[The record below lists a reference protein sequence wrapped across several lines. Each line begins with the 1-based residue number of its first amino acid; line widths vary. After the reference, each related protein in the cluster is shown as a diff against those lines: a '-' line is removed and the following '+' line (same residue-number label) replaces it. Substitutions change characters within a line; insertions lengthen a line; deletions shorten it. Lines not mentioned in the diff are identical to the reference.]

1 MKTNFTPGPW
11 IYQQGHSPAFQG
23 HVWSEET
30 GKYIAVTHEDEG
42 GHNAALI
49 AAAPVMY
56 EQLVK
61 ALEWLDALESGVSMP
76 EMRRASIQAFLQE
89 IRGTLNKV
97 GS

>member
-11 IYQQGHSPAFQG
+11 IVSQSNDGKEVFVKPIPGQVVAVIEPTPEA
-23 HVWSEET
+23 T
-30 GKYIAVTHEDEG
+30 G
-42 GHNAALI
+42 NAALI
-49 AAAPVMY
+49 AAAPEMH

-61 ALEWLDALESGVSMP
+61 ALEWLDAIESGVSMP